1 MSLQIGIV
9 GLPNVGKSTLFQA
22 LTKKQVPVENFPFC
36 TIDPNVGVVAVPDTR
51 LQTLSDI
58 SHSDQIIPTTIE
70 FVDIAGLVKGAH
82 KGEGLGNQFLSHIRN
97 VDAICHVLRDFH
109 NDDII
114 HVDGRVDPES
124 DRETIICELA
134 MADIAVVLKRI
145 DIVEAKTR
153 TGDKDALKELELF
166 KTLERILNNSLPLSS
181 HTFTDDERA
190 LLKPYNFL
198 TLKPIIEVYNSDEG
212 NPSPPSLRL
221 ELRTGQALPSPHRG
235 EGEELYLCAKL
246 EAELSELDQ
255 EEVSVYLKEL
265 GLNDTGLNRLIKKA
279 YETLCLITFFTTGP
293 KETRAW
299 TIKKGVKAPPS
310 AGVIHSDFE
319 KYFIRAEV
327 IAYQDFIKCNGEQ
340 GAKETGKLR
349 VEGKEYIVN
358 DGDVMHFRH
367 GAGN

>member
-9 GLPNVGKSTLFQA
+9 GLPNVGKSTLFRA
-22 LTKKQVPVENFPFC
+22 LSKKQVPVENFPFC
-36 TIDPNVGVVAVPDTR
+36 TIDPNVGVVAVPDNR
-51 LQTLSDI
+51 LQKLSDI
-58 SHSDQIIPTTIE
+58 SHSAQIIPTAIE

-134 MADIAVVLKRI
+134 MADLAVVLKRI

-166 KTLERILNNSLPLSS
+166 KTLERILNNSAPLSS
-181 HTFTDDERA
+181 HTFTDDEHA

-198 TLKPIIEVYNSDEG
+198 TLKPIIEVYNSDEKTVET
-212 NPSPPSLRL
+212 PPWGVSDEDAPARRL
-221 ELRTGQALPSPHRG
+221 YNTGLTV
-235 EGEELYLCAKL
+235 CAKL
-246 EAELSELDQ
+246 EAELAELPQ
-255 EEVSVYLKEL
+255 EEVATYLKEL
-265 GLNDTGLNRLIKKA
+265 GLEDTGLNLLIQKA
-279 YETLCLITFFTTGP
+279 YETLNLITFFTSGP
-293 KETRAW
+293 KESRAW
-299 TIKKGVKAPPS
+299 TIKNGSSAPAA

-327 IAYQDFIKCNGEQ
+327 IAYEDFIECNGEQ
-340 GAKETGKLR
+340 GAKDKGKLR
-349 VEGKEYIVN
+349 IEGKEYGVC
-358 DGDVMHFRH
+358 DGDIMHFRQ
-367 GAGN
+367 GA

>member
-9 GLPNVGKSTLFQA
+9 GLPNVGKSTLFRA
-22 LTKKQVPVENFPFC
+22 LTKKQVAVENFPFC
-36 TIDPNVGVVAVPDTR
+36 TIDPNVGVVAVPDDR
-51 LQTLSDI
+51 LQKLSDI
-58 SHSDQIIPTTIE
+58 SHSAQIIPTTIE

-82 KGEGLGNQFLSHIRN
+82 KGEGLGNQFLSHIRG

-114 HVDGRVDPES
+114 HVEGKVDPES
-124 DRETIICELA
+124 DRETIITELA
-134 MADIAVVLKRI
+134 MADLAVVLKRI
-145 DIVEAKTR
+145 DTLEAKSR

-166 KTLERILNNSLPLSS
+166 QTLEHILNNSTPISS
-181 HTFTDDERA
+181 QPFTDDKQI
-190 LLKPYNFL
+190 LLKPYNLL
-198 TLKPIIEVYNSDEG
+198 TLKPIIEVYNSDEQ
-212 NPSPPSLRL
+212 PVETPPLGVSDEDAPLGRL
-221 ELRTGQALPSPHRG
+221 YNTRLTI
-235 EGEELYLCAKL
+235 CAKL

-279 YETLCLITFFTTGP
+279 YETLDLITFFTSGP

-299 TIKKGVKAPPS
+299 TIKKGAQAPEA

-327 IAYQDFIKCNGEQ
+327 IAYQDFIEYNGEQ
-340 GAKETGKLR
+340 GAKDSGKLR
-349 VEGKEYIVN
+349 VEGKEYAVC

-367 GAGN
+367 GA